1 MRSRCVKSL
10 ADHEKSFKTKRC
22 VVTFTGESCVQEKE
36 FWVDLSQEGEAVNGF
51 FGTQALGVQR
61 HTVRAHLEASA
72 DPMWLVCS
80 RNTV

>member
-1 MRSRCVKSL
+1 M
-10 ADHEKSFKTKRC
+10 
-22 VVTFTGESCVQEKE
+22 QEKE
-36 FWVDLSQEGEAVNGF
+36 FWVDLSQEGEAENGF

-61 HTVRAHLEASA
+61 HAVRVHLEASA